1 MLTYIKL
8 FYDFAETVEPLSDEE
23 VGRLVRGL
31 LSYARTGEA
40 PQFSGNERF
49 LYPGLR
55 LQVDRDKASYEEI
68 CEKNRQNAS
77 GKNSAKSKPELS
89 QAAQKLERLSM
100 MMLD

>member
-23 VGRLVRGL
+23 VGRLIRGL

-68 CEKNRQNAS
+68 CERNR
-77 GKNSAKSKPELS
+77 KNSKKNIPSQREEVLS
-89 QAAQKLERLSM
+89 EIERMSM